1 MKIIPLKYDF
11 CVKEVMENE
20 TVRKHFISDV
30 LGIPLRDIKSVR
42 ILNPFLWK
50 RYKKQKLGILDI
62 QLELNNDVKINV
74 EIQLK
79 QMHDWKKRSVFYLA
93 KMFTADLRRGEDY
106 ERAKRCIVITILDFE
121 PEDCISADYHN
132 VYMLRNK
139 NGTLYTDVLELHTIE
154 LKKKPRREQPC
165 PLDEWH
171 SLFNPETQEDLDML
185 KLGTRNL
192 GIIEAIKELKEISLS
207 DRLRYEHEM
216 RLKAKRDRR
225 AEDAFIRKQGI
236 EQGIEIGKSQGI
248 EIGKSQGIEIGKA
261 QSLTIFVNYMRKNG
275 LADEQIVEE
284 LMAEYGLSRE
294 DALDMLH

>member
-1 MKIIPLKYDF
+1 
-11 CVKEVMENE
+11 MENE
-20 TVRKHFISDV
+20 TVRRHFISDV

-62 QLELNNDVKINV
+62 QLELNNDAKINI

-106 ERAKRCIVITILDFE
+106 EKAKRCIVITILDFE
-121 PEDCISADYHN
+121 PEDCASADYHN

-139 NGTLYTDVLELHTIE
+139 NGNLYTDVLELHTIE
-154 LKKKPRREQPC
+154 LKKKPRMGQPS

-171 SLFNPETQEDLDML
+171 SLFNAETEEELDML
-185 KLGTRNL
+185 KLGTKNL
-192 GIIEAIKELKEISLS
+192 GIIEAIRELKEISLS

-225 AEDAFIRKQGI
+225 AEDKYVYNQGHKA
-236 EQGIEIGKSQGI
+236 GIEIGKSQGI
-248 EIGKSQGIEIGKA
+248 EIGKSQGIEIGKQQGIEIGKQ
-261 QSLTIFVNYMRKNG
+261 QSLHIFINYMRKNG
-275 LADEQIVEE
+275 LSDEHIVKE
-284 LMAEYGLSRE
+284 LMTEYGLSRE
-294 DALDMLH
+294 DAVEAIH